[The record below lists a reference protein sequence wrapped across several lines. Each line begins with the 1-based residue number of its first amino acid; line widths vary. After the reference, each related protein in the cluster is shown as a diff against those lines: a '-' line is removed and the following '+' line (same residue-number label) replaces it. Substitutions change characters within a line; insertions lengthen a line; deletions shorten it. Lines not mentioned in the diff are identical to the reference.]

1 MSLPARIYIIIMFI
15 LSLSGCASF
24 DPVPI
29 NDDVKFIERAKTQ
42 KENNVRVSVS
52 VLTNEE
58 SEAIFGVN
66 LALRFIQVV
75 WVKIENNDDHQ
86 YWLVSSALDPEYF
99 SPQEVAYSSH
109 HFLQGNYN
117 DQVDNYFNN
126 LSFQN
131 PITPHSTHSG
141 FIFVNLDK
149 DEKEIDIDLISK
161 QETKSFDFYIRIPG
175 LKIHTMAEIEDIYSA
190 SDRVDLTKDELRVQL
205 SKLPCCATSQDGE
218 TNGDPLNIVIIGNS
232 NHLFPPFVRRGWH
245 SAEDSYFGSIWKTV
259 NSFLFGK
266 HYRYSPISSLY
277 YEGRKQDIALQK
289 ARGTIHQRNHLRLWL
304 TPFRYQGKDVWIG
317 QISRDIG
324 VRFTTHTPTF
334 TTHKI
339 DADID
344 ETRTAFIEDMLF
356 SQGLEMLG
364 FVEGVGLSTH
374 DQPNK
379 NLTGDSYFTD
389 GLRAVLEFDRRPS
402 NITDIDFFDWATP
415 PHRSLYSDDVMLPTQ

>member
-1 MSLPARIYIIIMFI
+1 MSLPARRYTI
-15 LSLSGCASF
+15 LILIFALSGCASF
-24 DPVPI
+24 NPTPV
-29 NDDVKFIERAKTQ
+29 DDVNFTDRAKTQ

-58 SEAIFGVN
+58 SEAVFGVN
-66 LALRFIQVV
+66 LALKFIQAV
-75 WVKIENNDDHQ
+75 WVEIENNDDHP

-109 HFLQGNYN
+109 YFLQRKYN
-117 DQVDNYFNN
+117 NQIDEHFNA

-131 PITPHSTHSG
+131 PITAHSTHSG
-141 FIFVNLDK
+141 FIFVNLDE

-161 QETKSFDFYIRIPG
+161 QETKFFDFYVRIPG
-175 LKIHTMAEIEDIYSA
+175 LKTHTLAEIESLYS
-190 SDRVDLTKDELRVQL
+190 DNERINLTEDELRLEL
-205 SKLPCCATSQDGE
+205 SRLPCCTTSQDGE

-232 NHLFPPFVRRGWH
+232 GHLFPPFVRRGWH
-245 SAEDSYFGSIWKTV
+245 SAEDSYFGSIWKTI

-266 HYRYSPISSLY
+266 HYRYSPVSSLY

-304 TPFRYQGKDVWIG
+304 TPFRYQGKDVWVG

-374 DQPNK
+374 DQPSE
-379 NLTGDSYFTD
+379 NLTGDPYFTD

-402 NITDIDFFDWATP
+402 NIEDVRFFDWATP
-415 PHRSLYSDDVMLPTQ
+415 PHRSVYSK